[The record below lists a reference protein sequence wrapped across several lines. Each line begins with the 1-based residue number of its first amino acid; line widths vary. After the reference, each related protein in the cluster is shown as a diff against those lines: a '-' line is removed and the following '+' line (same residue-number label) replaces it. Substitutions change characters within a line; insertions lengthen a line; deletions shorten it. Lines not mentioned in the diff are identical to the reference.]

1 MRFGS
6 FALVALV
13 LAACSIEPL
22 EQTHQGSL
30 SNEDPR
36 HPQDDSFY
44 DAYTFDAKQGF
55 EIELVLESDEFDA
68 FLLLND
74 PTGEQIAQNDD
85 RDEDDQNSRITI
97 EAPAEGTYTAF
108 ANSRSEGET
117 GAYTLTIRTRARD

>member
-1 MRFGS
+1 MAVR
-6 FALVALV
+6 FALCALV
-13 LAACSIEPL
+13 VAGCGIEPL

-30 SNEDPR
+30 SNEDAR
-36 HPQDDSFY
+36 HPQDDSYY

-55 EIELVLESDEFDA
+55 EIELVLESTEFDA

-97 EAPAEGTYTAF
+97 EAPAEGTYTVF

-117 GAYTLTIRTRARD
+117 GAYTLTIRTRAGD